1 MENKR
6 SGLMFWKLIKSFN
19 YFSGALAFSSLYLS
33 SKFKKKRKYISNLH
47 AHCFFFFFLKH
58 FILYLHI
65 ADWQYCDS
73 FRWTAKQLSHRYIHQ
88 IRSDQSLSRVWLFAT
103 PWIAA
108 RQASLSITNSRS
120 SLRLTS
126 IESVHPFTP
135 KLPSHPAYHITLNR
149 VPCTIP

>member
-19 YFSGALAFSSLYLS
+19 YFSGALAFSSIFHLS
-33 SKFKKKRKYISNLH
+33 LKRKENISVICMLIV
-47 AHCFFFFFLKH
+47 FFLFLKH